1 MNYESLNRNAIS
13 FVLNT
18 QALSQVWILIVRN
31 WPIKARIRCHGIS
44 RKPIRRRAVGE
55 KIQFP
60 TPESLR
66 GMGTR
71 FQGNDSW
78 DRFGRTSV
86 NYDWSMVLKA
96 TINQSQVTLVNS
108 SDPPEIVA
116 LKACTHSSNSFWIE
130 EFHPYLLLLLVF
142 SFQVVNCLCQLGS
155 TVSISGVFGR
165 CTSTGS
171 EAVLTL

>member
-1 MNYESLNRNAIS
+1 MNSNAIS
-13 FVLNT
+13 FVLNPQT
-18 QALSQVWILIVRN
+18 LSQVWILVVRN

-44 RKPIRRRAVGE
+44 RKPIRGRAVGE

-71 FQGNDSW
+71 FPCNDSW

-86 NYDWSMVLKA
+86 NYDWSMVFKA
-96 TINQSQVTLVNS
+96 TINQSQVTLVNPN
-108 SDPPEIVA
+108 DPRGEIVA
-116 LKACTHSSNSFWIE
+116 PKACTHSSYTFWSG
-130 EFHPYLLLLLVF
+130 EFQPYLLLLLVF

-155 TVSISGVFGR
+155 AVSISGVFDR